1 MHSLAFLTGGFSIAI
16 TNYHSGASWNSIS
29 SLKCSCSVNLFSL
42 VFFGLFLEFIKR
54 KFHIVW
60 PIVQNGKV
68 QLAWGLADLVINKVI
83 CRTNLWIKKELQKK
97 EALIS
102 QSLRLSSP
110 GQLKLVALKQ
120 GLDHAICRR
129 PIEPTFYFNQLL
141 NQSREGSLDMP
152 MPYG

>member
-1 MHSLAFLTGGFSIAI
+1 M
-16 TNYHSGASWNSIS
+16 
-29 SLKCSCSVNLFSL
+29 
-42 VFFGLFLEFIKR
+42 
-54 KFHIVW
+54 
-60 PIVQNGKV
+60 
-68 QLAWGLADLVINKVI
+68 
-83 CRTNLWIKKELQKK
+83 

-141 NQSREGSLDMP
+141 NQSREGSLDMIIFHHINTQNLLVLVGRGLICCLIFGRCGRSWFHIYTSQYLIFP
-152 MPYG
+152 LHEKSGLFGFWEIDNLIVTAE